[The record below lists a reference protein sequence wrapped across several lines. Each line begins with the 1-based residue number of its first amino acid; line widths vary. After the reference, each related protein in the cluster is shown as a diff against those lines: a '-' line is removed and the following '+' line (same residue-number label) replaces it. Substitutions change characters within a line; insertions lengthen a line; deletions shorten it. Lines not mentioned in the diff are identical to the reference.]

1 VNQTVNRVSNPS
13 LLSVSE
19 VAKHACLRGS
29 VFVTQRLWAAIA
41 GPGVPFDSEDFRLRE
56 LCWGLLFAH
65 AGLSAAIKS
74 KVPGAL
80 TIRFPMVYDPPSTLK
95 QVAAQVRL
103 DRRGQKVV
111 ILEVG
116 ES

>member
-1 VNQTVNRVSNPS
+1 MSHAVKCDSTSS
-13 LLSVSE
+13 LLDVSE

-41 GPGVPFDSEDFRLRE
+41 GPGVPFDSDDFRLKE
-56 LCWGLLFAH
+56 LCWGLLFAN

-74 KVPGAL
+74 KIPGAL
-80 TIRFPMVYDPPSTLK
+80 IIRFPMVYDPPSTLK
-95 QVAAQVRL
+95 KVTAQIRL

-111 ILEVG
+111 ILEA
-116 ES
+116 